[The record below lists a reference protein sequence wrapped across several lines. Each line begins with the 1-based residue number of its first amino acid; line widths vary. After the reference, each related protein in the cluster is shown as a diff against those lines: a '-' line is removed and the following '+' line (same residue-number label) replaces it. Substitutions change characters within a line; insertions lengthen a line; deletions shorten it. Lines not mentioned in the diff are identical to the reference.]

1 MERRYNLKSNHV
13 IVSYPR
19 SGSNYFQ
26 LAWKEKNDEYIRCFR
41 TYEMIKPIIENS
53 SLIVIGLIR
62 NPVDSIT
69 SRVLIY
75 KTHEK
80 FFKNEQ
86 SEIDFSLSEYI
97 KIYKFII
104 DRADFIVDLSSFD
117 QIDKVIETISSS
129 EQTLVNKDNIDSG
142 LNNIQ
147 NYSPSFIGHEDYERV
162 RNLIKK
168 QDLETHNALYNLAY
182 KKRLMV

>member
-26 LAWKEKNDEYIRCFR
+26 LAWKEKNDEYIRCVR

-69 SRVLIY
+69 SRVLIH

-86 SEIDFSLSEYI
+86 SEIDFALSEYI

-104 DRADFIVDLSSFD
+104 DRADFIVDLSSFN

-129 EQTLVNKDNIDSG
+129 EQTLVNKDNIYSG
-142 LNNIQ
+142 LNDIQ

-162 RNLIKK
+162 RNVIKK
-168 QDLETHNALYNLAY
+168 QDLETHNSLYNLAY
-182 KKRLMV
+182 KKRLVV